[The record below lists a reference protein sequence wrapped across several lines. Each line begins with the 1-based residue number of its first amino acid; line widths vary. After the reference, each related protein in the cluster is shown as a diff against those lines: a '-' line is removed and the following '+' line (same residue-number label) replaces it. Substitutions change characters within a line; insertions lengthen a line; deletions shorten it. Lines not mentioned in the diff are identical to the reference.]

1 MTFHGPATGEC
12 QACGRL
18 VGVTLP
24 KSVTALEAPPVCP
37 LMAGLRPS
45 CPAAATST
53 TRLHLGLLGNLQ
65 RIVDLDPEVSDRA
78 LEFAVTEQ

>member
-1 MTFHGPATGEC
+1 MITTAHYGCFTLRPAIAET
-12 QACGRL
+12 RTL
-18 VGVTLP
+18 VGELP
-24 KSVTALEAPPVCP
+24 EL
-37 LMAGLRPS
+37 AGLRPS

-78 LEFAVTEQ
+78 FEFAVTEQ